1 MSALDNVEQVVILAM
16 QLVSLQWLKCNPG
29 EAERTSLQCCLYI
42 VFKHHHNQRPGHKKY
57 TLNRINYRVLVR
69 LEFVSRTWA
78 LSRNVKMF
86 SIIRIK
92 ITYLSIIIDIILL
105 HISNVT
111 NHGPMDWKIIR
122 RAPHHRQ
129 VWWDQSCPG
138 LAAGGDSSWH
148 RWRCCLSR
156 GAIEWHF

>member
-1 MSALDNVEQVVILAM
+1 MSYHWLWRLALCGPLTTIEFGVLGVLSLAEK
-16 QLVSLQWLKCNPG
+16 VSDIPG
-29 EAERTSLQCCLYI
+29 AERSQVQLSWGGERGR
-42 VFKHHHNQRPGHKKY
+42 VAM
-57 TLNRINYRVLVR
+57 RINYRVLVR

-86 SIIRIK
+86 SIISIK

-105 HISNVT
+105 RISNGT
-111 NHGPMDWKIIR
+111 NHEPMDWKIIR

-138 LAAGGDSSWH
+138 LAAGGDSSWQ

-156 GAIEWHF
+156 GAGEARLR